1 MRCQLVPRTPVYW
14 CQMVPP
20 PTKCTATSLSQR
32 SSDPNNPMRIR
43 DDATADVLRAEI
55 MKNLKV
61 LVEGGIIDPE
71 ELLTLKRRTV
81 N

>member
-1 MRCQLVPRTPVYW
+1 
-14 CQMVPP
+14 
-20 PTKCTATSLSQR
+20 
-32 SSDPNNPMRIR
+32 
-43 DDATADVLRAEI
+43 VLRAEI

-61 LVEGGIIDPE
+61 LVEGGIVDPE